1 MSEVSYKLGSGE
13 GSFGRAVQVGGQHVQ
28 QIKSTALLSAFFGR
42 EYLANL
48 LAQPGSMGLRIYPA
62 FDRAGQFSL
71 LAIAT
76 DSSRSDM
83 ASNCFVADGQG
94 GANQMTGQQAGGMLS
109 ELNRAMT
116 QAAREGRGNSMPLFA
131 ASGAEGAS
139 YAKVAFNGAD
149 INGILNSG
157 AVGILFYSTRI
168 ILNDGSQSVSTLAAV
183 GVDGSGNE
191 SGEALISTLPC
202 RPHCAGGGYI
212 NDLSRNS

>member
-1 MSEVSYKLGSGE
+1 MSEISYTLGSGE

-42 EYLANL
+42 DYLANL

-76 DSSRSDM
+76 DSGGSDM
-83 ASNCFVADGQG
+83 TSNCYIAEGQG
-94 GANQMTGQQAGGMLS
+94 GASHMTGQQAGGMLS
-109 ELNRAMT
+109 EVNRAMT

-131 ASGAEGAS
+131 AAGSEGTS
-139 YAKVAFNGAD
+139 YAKADFKSAD

-157 AVGILFYSTRI
+157 AEGIRFFSTRI
-168 ILNDGSQSVSTLAAV
+168 ILTAGDQSFSTVAAV

-191 SGEALISTLPC
+191 SGAALISTLPC
-202 RPHCAGGGYI
+202 PPHCAGGGYI

>member
-1 MSEVSYKLGSGE
+1 MSEISYTLGSGE
-13 GSFGRAVQVGGQHVQ
+13 GSFGRAVHVGGQHVQ

-42 EYLANL
+42 EYLVNL

-62 FDRAGQFSL
+62 LDRAGQFSL

-76 DSSRSDM
+76 DTSGSDM
-83 ASNCFVADGQG
+83 TSNCYIAEGQG
-94 GANQMTGQQAGGMLS
+94 GASHMTGQQAGEMLS

-131 ASGAEGAS
+131 AAGAEGAS
-139 YAKVAFNGAD
+139 YAKAAFNGAD

-157 AVGILFYSTRI
+157 AGGILFYTTRI
-168 ILNDGSQSVSTLAAV
+168 ILPSSGQSFSTLAAV

-191 SGEALISTLPC
+191 SGAALISTLPC
-202 RPHCAGGGYI
+202 PPHCAGGGYI